1 MKIAVFFKHRAC
13 LPFFFPPQVT
23 ISELVPLGHPVLT
36 IVATDVESSENITYR
51 ILPSSKMFSVDPTN
65 GELFVVA
72 VAFIGLGYRE
82 ETWNNPFQI
91 FLK

>member
-1 MKIAVFFKHRAC
+1 MKIAAFFKHRAC
-13 LPFFFPPQVT
+13 LPLFFPPQVT
-23 ISELVPLGHPVLT
+23 ISELVPLGTV
-36 IVATDVESSENITYR
+36 VATDVESSENITYR